1 VSAGPAP
8 PAPSPAELRGWLGD
22 IDVYL
27 FDQLLKGRLTPAMRV
42 LDAGCGR
49 GRNLAYLLRAGFEV
63 CAVDQ
68 AAGAVEEVRRLAAEL
83 APALPAESFRVEA
96 VERTSFADASFDAVL
111 SSAVLHFARDRE
123 HFDAMLAGTWRV
135 LRPGGLFFARLATDI
150 GIEDRVRPRGGRR
163 FLLPDGTERFLADEA
178 MLAEAADRLGGDPV
192 EPLRTVN
199 VGGLRCMTTW
209 CLRRRPAS
217 GGTDS
222 AARETRGGRGA

>member
-1 VSAGPAP
+1 MSAAPAG

-27 FDQLLKGRLTPAMRV
+27 FDQLLKGRLAPGMRV

-63 CAVDQ
+63 CAVDL
-68 AAGAVEEVRRLAAEL
+68 APEAVEAVRRLAADA
-83 APALPAESFRVEA
+83 APALPAESFRVEP
-96 VERTSFADASFDAVL
+96 VERTSFADGSFDAVL
-111 SSAVLHFARDRE
+111 SSAILHFARDRE
-123 HFDAMLAGTWRV
+123 HFDAMLAEMWRV
-135 LRPGGLFFARLATDI
+135 LRPGGLFFARLATDV
-150 GIEDRVRPRGGRR
+150 GIEDRVRPLGGRR

-178 MLAEAADRLGGDPV
+178 MLAEAAARLGGIPV

-209 CLRRRPAS
+209 CLRRSQPS
-217 GGTDS
+217 GGSD
-222 AARETRGGRGA
+222 R

>member
-1 VSAGPAP
+1 MSAAPAG
-8 PAPSPAELRGWLGD
+8 PAPSPAELRAWLGD

-27 FDQLLKGRLTPAMRV
+27 FDQLLKGRLEPGMRV

-68 AAGAVEEVRRLAAEL
+68 AAGAVEAVRRLAAEA
-83 APALPAESFRVEA
+83 APALPATNFRVEP

-111 SSAVLHFARDRE
+111 SSAVLHFARDPE
-123 HFDAMLAGTWRV
+123 HFDAMLAEMWRV

-150 GIEDRVRPRGGRR
+150 GIEDRVRPLGGRR

-178 MLAEAADRLGGDPV
+178 MLAGAAARLGGEAV

-209 CLRRRPAS
+209 CLRRPPQPSGSGSPAGS
-217 GGTDS
+217 GGS
-222 AARETRGGRGA
+222 ER

>member
-1 VSAGPAP
+1 VSA
-8 PAPSPAELRGWLGD
+8 APSPAELRAWLGD

-27 FDQLLKGRLTPAMRV
+27 FDQLLKGRLVPGMRV

-63 CAVDQ
+63 CAVDG
-68 AAGAVEEVRRLAAEL
+68 APDAVEAVRSLAAEA
-83 APALPAESFRVEA
+83 APGLPAANFRVEP

-111 SSAVLHFARDRE
+111 SSAVLHFARDPE
-123 HFDAMLAGTWRV
+123 HFDAMLAEMWRV

-150 GIEDRVRPRGGRR
+150 GIEDRVRPLGGRR
-163 FLLPDGTERFLADEA
+163 FLLPDGTRRFLADEA
-178 MLAEAADRLGGDPV
+178 MLAGAAARLGGEAV

-209 CLRRRPAS
+209 CLRRPGQPPGGGSPADS
-217 GGTDS
+217 GGSD
-222 AARETRGGRGA
+222 R

>member
-1 VSAGPAP
+1 MSAGRLRPV
-8 PAPSPAELRGWLGD
+8 PSPAELRAWLGE

-27 FDQLLKGRLTPAMRV
+27 FDQILKGRFVPGMRV

-63 CAVDQ
+63 CAVDREPE
-68 AAGAVEEVRRLAAEL
+68 AVDATRRLAAEA
-83 APALPAESFRVEA
+83 APHLPAANFRVEP

-123 HFDAMLAGTWRV
+123 HFDAMLAEMWRV
-135 LRPGGLFFARLATDI
+135 LRPGGLLFARLATDI
-150 GIEDRVRPRGGRR
+150 GIEDRARPLGGRR

-178 MLAEAADRLGGDPV
+178 MLSGAAARLGAERV

-209 CLRRRPAS
+209 CLRRP
-217 GGTDS
+217 GQPS
-222 AARETRGGRGA
+222 AGSDR

>member
-1 VSAGPAP
+1 VSAAPAG
-8 PAPSPAELRGWLGD
+8 PAPSPAELRAWLGD

-27 FDQLLKGRLTPAMRV
+27 FDQLLKGRLEPGMRV

-49 GRNLAYLLRAGFEV
+49 GRNLAYLLRAGFDV

-68 AAGAVEEVRRLAAEL
+68 AAGAVEAVRRLAAEA
-83 APALPAESFRVEA
+83 APALPAAGFRVEP

-111 SSAVLHFARDRE
+111 SSAVLHFARDPE
-123 HFDAMLAGTWRV
+123 HFDAMLAEMWRV
-135 LRPGGLFFARLATDI
+135 LRPGGLFWARLATDI
-150 GIEDRVRPRGGRR
+150 GIEDRVRPLGGRR

-178 MLAEAADRLGGDPV
+178 MLAGAAARLGGEAV

-209 CLRRRPAS
+209 CLRRPLQPSGSGSPAGS
-217 GGTDS
+217 GGS
-222 AARETRGGRGA
+222 ER

>member
-1 VSAGPAP
+1 MSAAPAR

-27 FDQLLKGRLTPAMRV
+27 FDQLLKGRLAPGMRV

-63 CAVDQ
+63 CGVDRS
-68 AAGAVEEVRRLAAEL
+68 AAAVEEVRRLAAEL
-83 APALPAESFRVEA
+83 APALPADAFRVEP
-96 VERTSFADASFDAVL
+96 VESTSFPDAGFDAVL

-123 HFDAMLAGTWRV
+123 HWDAMLAEMWRV
-135 LRPGGLFFARLATDI
+135 LRPGGLFFARLATDV
-150 GIEDRVRPRGGRR
+150 GIEDRVRPLGGRR

-178 MLAEAADRLGGDPV
+178 MLAGAAERLGGEAV

-199 VGGLRCMTTW
+199 VGGLRCMSTW
-209 CLRRRPAS
+209 VLRRGP
-217 GGTDS
+217 G
-222 AARETRGGRGA
+222 ETRGGSGA

>member
-1 VSAGPAP
+1 MSAGPAR
-8 PAPSPAELRGWLGD
+8 PAPSPAELRAWLGD

-27 FDQLLKGRLTPAMRV
+27 FDQLLKGRLEPGMRV

-49 GRNLAYLLRAGFEV
+49 GRNLGYLLRAGFEV

-68 AAGAVEEVRRLAAEL
+68 SAGAVEAVRRLAAEA
-83 APALPAESFRVEA
+83 APALPAANFRVEP

-111 SSAVLHFARDRE
+111 SSAVLHFARDPE
-123 HFDAMLAGTWRV
+123 HFDAMLAEMWRV
-135 LRPGGLFFARLATDI
+135 LRPGGLFWARLATDI
-150 GIEDRVRPRGGRR
+150 GIEDRVRPLGGRR

-178 MLAEAADRLGGDPV
+178 MLAGAAARLGAEAV

-209 CLRRRPAS
+209 CLRRPGQPPGSGSPA
-217 GGTDS
+217 DS
-222 AARETRGGRGA
+222 AGSDR

>member
-1 VSAGPAP
+1 MSAGPAR
-8 PAPSPAELRGWLGD
+8 PAPSPAELRAWLGD

-27 FDQLLKGRLTPAMRV
+27 FDQLLKGRLAPGMRV

-63 CAVDQ
+63 CAVDL
-68 AAGAVEEVRRLAAEL
+68 APDAVEAVRRLAAEA
-83 APALPAESFRVEA
+83 APALPAESFRTEP
-96 VERTSFADASFDAVL
+96 VERTSFAAASFDAVL

-123 HFDAMLAGTWRV
+123 HFDAMLAEMWRV

-150 GIEDRVRPRGGRR
+150 GIEDRVRPLGGRR

-178 MLAEAADRLGGDPV
+178 MLAEAAARLGGEPV

-209 CLRRRPAS
+209 CLRRPRRSPGGGSPADS
-217 GGTDS
+217 GGPD
-222 AARETRGGRGA
+222 G